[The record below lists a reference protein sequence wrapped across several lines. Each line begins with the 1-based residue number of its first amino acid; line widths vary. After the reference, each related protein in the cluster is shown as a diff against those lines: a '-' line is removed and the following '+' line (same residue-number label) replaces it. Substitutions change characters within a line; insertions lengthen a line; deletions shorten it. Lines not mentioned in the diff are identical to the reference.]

1 MQTKKPMK
9 HLKKIVISN
18 FWNKGNIVWELQPD
32 VNVLVGINGSG
43 KTAILSMIKEALS
56 PKDTS
61 ELNTK
66 IFFGI
71 DDNRCEDMKLVFSDN
86 EFINIDKINT
96 RQFSINDSMGA
107 MIKENPVDLVATFN
121 PPNKKKKLD
130 RNEGTALDE
139 NLEYYIELF
148 DTYKKEIDI
157 EIIAAMRGSI
167 NEQDI
172 SNLVKNA
179 YKEITELYKLID
191 DFFSETGKSINNK
204 QEPFYFLPKKIRY
217 TELSSGE
224 KQLLILF
231 LATFL
236 LRKKES
242 ILLLDEPEIS
252 LHATWQRKLI
262 NTLRQINPLCQL
274 IVVTHS
280 ASLYANDWLEHRK
293 VMEMEGEDSIW
304 EQIQETTNPQIVAPQ
319 QINNENLPAKSEVIN
334 EELLKDLIDKMD
346 DARNPFDK
354 TLAVNL
360 RLKEEQILNF
370 ITCEKF
376 LQIMKFKTVRPDQI
390 TLGTI
395 MGRIDS
401 FENGKKVL
409 EYLRTEKIIKF
420 NANAIA
426 LNQLLK
432 KENDLN
438 IALEFVKDKKDDAI
452 GFPDIITFST
462 LLGKVRTA
470 EPAKKIEELR
480 NSLGVI
486 ANEQYIAK
494 LNSLLRQV

>member
-1 MQTKKPMK
+1 LQTKKSMK
-9 HLKKIVISN
+9 HLKKIVIAN
-18 FWNKGNIVWELQPD
+18 FWNKGNIIWELQPD

-43 KTAILSMIKEALS
+43 KTAILTMIKEALS

-61 ELNTK
+61 ELNSNL
-66 IFFGI
+66 FFGN
-71 DDNRCEDMKLVFSDN
+71 NRGDGMELVFSDK
-86 EFINIDKINT
+86 EFIKIDKNNI
-96 RQFSINDSMGA
+96 REFSIDASMRA
-107 MIKENPVDLVATFN
+107 MLTENPVDLVATFY
-121 PPNKKKKLD
+121 PPNNKKKKLY
-130 RNEGTALDE
+130 RNEETTLDE
-139 NLEYYIELF
+139 NLEYYLGLF

-191 DFFSETGKSINNK
+191 VFFEETGKSINNEK
-204 QEPFYFLPKKIRY
+204 EPFYFLPIDISY
-217 TELSSGE
+217 TALSSGE

-231 LATFL
+231 LATFM

-262 NTLRQINPLCQL
+262 STLRQINPLCQL
-274 IVVTHS
+274 IIVTHS

-304 EQIQETTNPQIVAPQ
+304 EQTQETTNPQIVEPQ
-319 QINNENLPAKSEVIN
+319 QINNENLPAKSEIIN
-334 EELLKDLIDKMD
+334 EELLKDLIVKIE

-370 ITCEKF
+370 VTCEKF

-401 FENGKKVL
+401 FENGNKVL
-409 EYLRTEKIIKF
+409 EYLKKEKIIKF

-432 KENDLN
+432 KENDLD